1 MSKEILKL
9 HVNNWQKETAEHST
23 GLQDFLSWFDTAE
36 SSQESYMSGWWDF
49 SFHILK
55 PKLVALLGEPFD
67 KTVLE
72 IGYGAGRLLVPACH
86 YFRYCIG
93 IDIHQFEEKVREL
106 ISGSG
111 VTNFVLYQTDGSSIP
126 LENESIDL
134 IYTFIVLQHLP
145 TIEAFKDYLAEFYR
159 VMKRGAVS
167 ILYVGFLPGKFRR
180 KYLDLSTQKVSTIRR
195 ITLRMTVPLASA
207 LLSDAGFKVV
217 DVKRSQK
224 KPWLTKWGEQFYAI
238 IRKED

>member
-1 MSKEILKL
+1 MSKDILKL

-55 PKLVALLGEPFD
+55 PKLVASLGEPFD
-67 KTVLE
+67 KTALE

-93 IDIHQFEEKVREL
+93 IDIHQFKEKVREL
-106 ISGSG
+106 ISRSG

-126 LENESIDL
+126 LDNESIDL

-159 VMKRGAVS
+159 VMKRGAVA
-167 ILYVGFLPGKFRR
+167 ILYMGFLPGKFRR
-180 KYLDLSTQKVSTIRR
+180 KYLDLSG
-195 ITLRMTVPLASA
+195 TL
-207 LLSDAGFKVV
+207 
-217 DVKRSQK
+217 
-224 KPWLTKWGEQFYAI
+224 W
-238 IRKED
+238 